1 MQGGRANGQLR
12 AEGASCE
19 SSTTVP
25 ERRAADLPEEQ
36 RVIFHCDCNSFYASV
51 ELLRYPELRGVP
63 VAVCGS
69 PDDRHGIILAK
80 NEPAKRYGV
89 QTAETVWSALRKC
102 PGLKLLP
109 PHHGQYRE
117 MSRAVNAIY
126 ARYTDRIE
134 PFGIDESWLDMT
146 QTWRLFGSS
155 PAGVADAVRRAVKAE
170 TGLTISVGVSF
181 NKVFAKL
188 GSDYKK
194 PDAVTVIDTENFRRI
209 VWPLPVNTL
218 LYVGRSAQNTLA
230 GLGVRNIGQ
239 LAAAKDEDLRAALG
253 KLGPELGAYA
263 RGEENSPVRT
273 ADERPEIKSVGNGLT
288 FKRNLVG
295 EADVR
300 AGLYALADE
309 VATRLRAHGLYAAAV
324 QVLIKN
330 PDLKSISRQKPL
342 PWPSHLAREIG
353 GAALELVKANW
364 SLDAPIRM
372 LTVTALN
379 LTDGREGRQLSLLEP
394 ERPRNEKRERL
405 EQSLDAI
412 RRKYGKT
419 SIAPGNVI
427 KNDIG
432 LEDIEIE
439 EKP

>member
-1 MQGGRANGQLR
+1 MENGILH
-12 AEGASCE
+12 
-19 SSTTVP
+19 V
-25 ERRAADLPEEQ
+25 DM
-36 RVIFHCDCNSFYASV
+36 NNFYASV
-51 ELLRYPELRGVP
+51 ETLFAPEYRDVP
-63 VAVCGS
+63 MAVAGDKES
-69 PDDRHGIILAK
+69 RHGIILAK
-80 NEPAKRYGV
+80 NEPAKAFGV
-89 QTAETVWSALRKC
+89 RTAEPIWQAKRKC
-102 PGLKLLP
+102 PDLVLLP
-109 PHHGQYRE
+109 PHRERYRHF
-117 MSRAVNAIY
+117 SAVINGIY
-126 ARYTDRIE
+126 AEYTDLVE
-134 PFGIDESWLDMT
+134 PFGIDESWLDIT
-146 QTWRLFGSS
+146 HTWHLFASS
-155 PAGVADAVRRAVKAE
+155 PTALADLIRRRVRE
-170 TGLTISVGVSF
+170 TTGLTISVGASF

-379 LTDGREGRQLSLLEP
+379 LTDGREGHQLSLLEP

>member
-1 MQGGRANGQLR
+1 M
-12 AEGASCE
+12 
-19 SSTTVP
+19 
-25 ERRAADLPEEQ
+25 PEEQ

-253 KLGPELGAYA
+253 KLGPELGTYA

-288 FKRNLVG
+288 FLERSSSTNTDCTARTRATVSRDDIKSRNL
-295 EADVR
+295 
-300 AGLYALADE
+300 
-309 VATRLRAHGLYAAAV
+309 T
-324 QVLIKN
+324 
-330 PDLKSISRQKPL
+330 
-342 PWPSHLAREIG
+342 
-353 GAALELVKANW
+353 LEHILCRNNRTTVEFLT
-364 SLDAPIRM
+364 LDSCDGSCHI
-372 LTVTALN
+372 LFLHCTVTDDYDFVKKLCIFSKSDCRWN
-379 LTDGREGRQLSLLEP
+379 LRCNESL
-394 ERPRNEKRERL
+394 
-405 EQSLDAI
+405 
-412 RRKYGKT
+412 
-419 SIAPGNVI
+419 
-427 KNDIG
+427 
-432 LEDIEIE
+432 
-439 EKP
+439 

>member
-1 MQGGRANGQLR
+1 M
-12 AEGASCE
+12 
-19 SSTTVP
+19 
-25 ERRAADLPEEQ
+25 PEEQ

-170 TGLTISVGVSF
+170 TGHTISVGVSF

-342 PWPSHLAREIG
+342 PWPSPGARDRRG
-353 GAALELVKANW
+353 GPGAGKSQLEPGRAHPH
-364 SLDAPIRM
+364 AHGYGAEP
-372 LTVTALN
+372 
-379 LTDGREGRQLSLLEP
+379 DGRTRGTPALTAGAGASP
-394 ERPRNEKRERL
+394 ERKTGTAGTEPGRHPQKIRQDLHRPGQRHQKR
-405 EQSLDAI
+405 
-412 RRKYGKT
+412 YW
-419 SIAPGNVI
+419 PG
-427 KNDIG
+427 G
-432 LEDIEIE
+432 H
-439 EKP
+439 

>member
-1 MQGGRANGQLR
+1 M
-12 AEGASCE
+12 
-19 SSTTVP
+19 
-25 ERRAADLPEEQ
+25 PEEQ

-379 LTDGREGRQLSLLEP
+379 LTLSL
-394 ERPRNEKRERL
+394 
-405 EQSLDAI
+405 I
-412 RRKYGKT
+412 H
-419 SIAPGNVI
+419 I
-427 KNDIG
+427 
-432 LEDIEIE
+432 
-439 EKP
+439 

>member
-1 MQGGRANGQLR
+1 M
-12 AEGASCE
+12 
-19 SSTTVP
+19 
-25 ERRAADLPEEQ
+25 PEEQ

-69 PDDRHGIILAK
+69 PDDRHGIVLAK

-134 PFGIDESWLDMT
+134 LFGIDESWLDMT

-309 VATRLRAHGLYAAAV
+309 GHPPARPRPLRCCRAGAHQKPGPEKHLPPEAAALALPSGARDRRGGPGAGKSQLEPRRAHPHAHGY
-324 QVLIKN
+324 
-330 PDLKSISRQKPL
+330 
-342 PWPSHLAREIG
+342 
-353 GAALELVKANW
+353 GAE
-364 SLDAPIRM
+364 P
-372 LTVTALN
+372 
-379 LTDGREGRQLSLLEP
+379 DGRTRGTPALTAGAGASP
-394 ERPRNEKRERL
+394 ERKTAWTPSAENTARPPSPRATSSKTILAWRTLKLKKNRDMLLKTNAARAACNNYTKRRNEKWL
-405 EQSLDAI
+405 NIS
-412 RRKYGKT
+412 
-419 SIAPGNVI
+419 
-427 KNDIG
+427 
-432 LEDIEIE
+432 
-439 EKP
+439 

>member
-1 MQGGRANGQLR
+1 M
-12 AEGASCE
+12 
-19 SSTTVP
+19 
-25 ERRAADLPEEQ
+25 PEEQ

-230 GLGVRNIGQ
+230 GLGVRNIGRRLCGCASPPPLVNFPLCFTKIPVNTQ
-239 LAAAKDEDLRAALG
+239 TAAA
-253 KLGPELGAYA
+253 GAGQPA
-263 RGEENSPVRT
+263 PKTRT
-273 ADERPEIKSVGNGLT
+273 AVFVSCGAKFSCAVPRSELCG
-288 FKRNLVG
+288 
-295 EADVR
+295 
-300 AGLYALADE
+300 AGP
-309 VATRLRAHGLYAAAV
+309 G
-324 QVLIKN
+324 
-330 PDLKSISRQKPL
+330 SFC
-342 PWPSHLAREIG
+342 
-353 GAALELVKANW
+353 
-364 SLDAPIRM
+364 
-372 LTVTALN
+372 
-379 LTDGREGRQLSLLEP
+379 LL
-394 ERPRNEKRERL
+394 
-405 EQSLDAI
+405 
-412 RRKYGKT
+412 
-419 SIAPGNVI
+419 
-427 KNDIG
+427 
-432 LEDIEIE
+432 
-439 EKP
+439 

>member
-1 MQGGRANGQLR
+1 M
-12 AEGASCE
+12 
-19 SSTTVP
+19 
-25 ERRAADLPEEQ
+25 PEEQ

-253 KLGPELGAYA
+253 KLGPE
-263 RGEENSPVRT
+263 
-273 ADERPEIKSVGNGLT
+273 
-288 FKRNLVG
+288 
-295 EADVR
+295 
-300 AGLYALADE
+300 
-309 VATRLRAHGLYAAAV
+309 
-324 QVLIKN
+324 
-330 PDLKSISRQKPL
+330 
-342 PWPSHLAREIG
+342 W
-353 GAALELVKANW
+353 
-364 SLDAPIRM
+364 AP
-372 LTVTALN
+372 TP
-379 LTDGREGRQLSLLEP
+379 EGRRILP
-394 ERPRNEKRERL
+394 CVPRT
-405 EQSLDAI
+405 SV
-412 RRKYGKT
+412 RR
-419 SIAPGNVI
+419 
-427 KNDIG
+427 
-432 LEDIEIE
+432 
-439 EKP
+439 

>member
-1 MQGGRANGQLR
+1 M
-12 AEGASCE
+12 
-19 SSTTVP
+19 
-25 ERRAADLPEEQ
+25 
-36 RVIFHCDCNSFYASV
+36 
-51 ELLRYPELRGVP
+51 
-63 VAVCGS
+63 
-69 PDDRHGIILAK
+69 
-80 NEPAKRYGV
+80 
-89 QTAETVWSALRKC
+89 
-102 PGLKLLP
+102 
-109 PHHGQYRE
+109 
-117 MSRAVNAIY
+117 
-126 ARYTDRIE
+126 
-134 PFGIDESWLDMT
+134 
-146 QTWRLFGSS
+146 
-155 PAGVADAVRRAVKAE
+155 
-170 TGLTISVGVSF
+170 
-181 NKVFAKL
+181 
-188 GSDYKK
+188 
-194 PDAVTVIDTENFRRI
+194 TVIDTENFRRI

-330 PDLKSISRQKPL
+330 PDLNSISRQKPL